1 MFEPGGGQKKYVAE
15 ELGSDLEFRHSLWR
29 LDALQEPT
37 LNGMA
42 TPALAEADLLI
53 ISLRGDS

>member
-1 MFEPGGGQKKYVAE
+1 
-15 ELGSDLEFRHSLWR
+15 LLR

-53 ISLRGDS
+53 ISLRGDTQFSSKMRTLIDEALVCP